1 MRTFEL
7 GPETPAQLPRHA
19 KRVRCC
25 PDVRLLQALGR
36 ARAAHAAQDRCAL
49 RAVRRHPPRPPR
61 PPPRWQRRRE
71 RRPSGRPPPT
81 SGGRERALTPRP
93 AARICERVGPLP
105 GDTMPAPAGCL
116 HPGGGGCAG
125 NPKINATASE
135 ASPIPVHGR
144 VVERATDTTPG
155 LRACGGAPCSAC
167 SRRAAARPV
176 ALTAHSP
183 HRTQACET
191 PDCGQA
197 KLLTLNVKF

>member
-7 GPETPAQLPRHA
+7 GSRDARATPETRDACALLPRCA
-19 KRVRCC
+19 SLAGAGTRSRCT
-25 PDVRLLQALGR
+25 RG
-36 ARAAHAAQDRCAL
+36 
-49 RAVRRHPPRPPR
+49 
-61 PPPRWQRRRE
+61 
-71 RRPSGRPPPT
+71 T
-81 SGGRERALTPRP
+81 
-93 AARICERVGPLP
+93 GPVCTA
-105 GDTMPAPAGCL
+105 GSAPAPAAPASPAAPLAEAQRTQALWSPTADQRRAREGAHSPPSSADMRACWAAPRRHNARPRGL
-116 HPGGGGCAG
+116 PSPRGGGCAG